1 MAPKDKIER
10 FVADTNIGTR
20 DQRDRQVLGEVL
32 QAHEDFKRRQS
43 QKPQSQIWRMI
54 MGTNTRK
61 LAAAAAVF
69 LAVAALITISDWMTR
84 PAWAL
89 EQTIEALKSV
99 RAIYIAGRMYSPWHN
114 DQAQFEI
121 WARPQDDGSARSGDF
136 HYREGDYHLCVAS
149 AAENVTYVYDRYE
162 SPKQDVVYITA
173 GLNRGT
179 HTFPSGDQLAEF
191 KAMADD
197 WREEIRKDP
206 QTGRSYVDITFSGP
220 AINTARYWL
229 IQVDVESKLPIRTAV
244 WFNED
249 RKGPPHYEFTKLEYN
264 PKIPEGYFEFTPPAG
279 AQIIDCRAVD
289 RLLAANPDVGMSVGV
304 LGLEDAC
311 KEVVGAYWKA
321 VIDKDWKAVQTLR
334 PLVTDEGLADLQAAY
349 AACES
354 IEKVSISTMN
364 HLNDPGTFVEVFC
377 ILQMKDGSTQQSLL
391 NVAVKDTRLGRIG
404 VVAGAIGPEI
414 YSAD

>member
-1 MAPKDKIER
+1 MTPKDNIEQ
-10 FVADTNIGTR
+10 FVANTRIGTS

-32 QAHEDFKRRQS
+32 KAHEDFKHRPP
-43 QKPQSQIWRMI
+43 QKPQPQVWSTI
-54 MGTNTRK
+54 MKSNISK
-61 LAAAAAVF
+61 LAAAAAVIV
-69 LAVAALITISDWMTR
+69 AVALLITVSDWMTR

-99 RAIYIAGRMYSPWHN
+99 KAIYIAGRMYSPWHN
-114 DQAQFEI
+114 GEARFEI
-121 WARPQDDGSARSGDF
+121 WARPQDDGSGRSGDF
-136 HYREGDYHLCVAS
+136 RYREGDYHLCVAS

-206 QTGRSYVDITFSGP
+206 QTGKSYVDITFSGP
-220 AINTARYWL
+220 AINTAKYWL
-229 IQVDVESKLPIRTAV
+229 IEVDVESKLPIRTAV
-244 WFNED
+244 WFKED
-249 RKGPPHYEFTKLEYN
+249 RQGPPHYEFTRLEYN
-264 PKIPEGYFEFTPPAG
+264 PEIPEGYFDFTPPAS
-279 AQIIDCRAVD
+279 AQIVDCRAVD
-289 RLLAANPDVGMSVGV
+289 RLLAANPDVGTSVGV

-311 KEVVGAYWKA
+311 KKVVGAYWKA

-349 AACES
+349 TACES

-377 ILQMKDGSTQQSLL
+377 ILHMKDGSLQQSLL
-391 NVAVKDTRLGRIG
+391 DVAVKDTRLGRIAL
-404 VVAGAIGPEI
+404 VAGAIGPEI
-414 YSAD
+414 YSAE